1 MTTEAINKAARHRF
15 RSVCPIAR
23 IEVIPL
29 VVPEVDRDGL
39 DGLASNVIVKIF
51 DDEGR
56 YGFGETDAPP
66 DIIKAFIETA
76 TMHGCCRTIPE
87 TLICE
92 DPKQFGVAVFQGIV
106 HIRRPS

>member
-1 MTTEAINKAARHRF
+1 MRTIRAEFDAA
-15 RSVCPIAR
+15 SS
-23 IEVIPL
+23 
-29 VVPEVDRDGL
+29 
-39 DGLASNVIVKIF
+39 ASP
-51 DDEGR
+51 
-56 YGFGETDAPP
+56 APP
-66 DIIKAFIETA
+66 VAMPIPAVGSPAVPGRVPQADIIKAFIETA